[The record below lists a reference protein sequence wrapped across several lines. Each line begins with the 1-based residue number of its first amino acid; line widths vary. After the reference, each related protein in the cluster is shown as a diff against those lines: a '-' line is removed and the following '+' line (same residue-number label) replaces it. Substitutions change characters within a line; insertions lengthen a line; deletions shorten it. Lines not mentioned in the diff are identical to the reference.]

1 MTFLYNINIQG
12 DFDMEILIQTQDKNQ
27 EQEIRDLAT
36 ITCEEVYG
44 VYYAPNNTDILRL
57 S

>member
-44 VYYAPNNTDILRL
+44 VYYEPNTNILQL